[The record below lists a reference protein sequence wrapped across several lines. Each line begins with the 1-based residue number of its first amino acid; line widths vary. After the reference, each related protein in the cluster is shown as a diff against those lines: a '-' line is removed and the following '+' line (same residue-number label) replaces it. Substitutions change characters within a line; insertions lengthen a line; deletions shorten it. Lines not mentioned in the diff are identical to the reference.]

1 MQKSNTKKRP
11 GTSPT
16 KSTKTTTT
24 VNENGQKVTTTT
36 TTQRFTTTH
45 LPQGEYNA
53 LQFLLKEKEIELNNK
68 LSVLVGL

>member
-11 GTSPT
+11 GTSPA